1 MGHQQWK
8 PPTVRTKGCLLAV
21 AMKAGVD
28 ADAVTNHFNGPY
40 WELNHQIPSNFTIW
54 FLWLGLIATIGKF

>member
-40 WELNHQIPSNFTIW
+40 
-54 FLWLGLIATIGKF
+54 

>member
-1 MGHQQWK
+1 VTIELCHSEDKMGHQQWK

-40 WELNHQIPSNFTIW
+40 
-54 FLWLGLIATIGKF
+54 